1 MLRPLLALH
10 AVPEHRTVALHR
22 VLRPLQAPRAER
34 TPEVLQD
41 ARLVGQPE
49 RALGGAALVHQHGGD
64 GRVHVAEEV
73 QPTFTIEDLARKSE
87 QVP

>member
-1 MLRPLLALH
+1 MLYTLLTLH
-10 AVPEHRTVALHR
+10 APLDHHRMPLHRSLRTVYI
-22 VLRPLQAPRAER
+22 PCAER

-64 GRVHVAEEV
+64 GRVYVAEEV
-73 QPTFTIEDLARKSE
+73 QPTFTIEDLAHKSE